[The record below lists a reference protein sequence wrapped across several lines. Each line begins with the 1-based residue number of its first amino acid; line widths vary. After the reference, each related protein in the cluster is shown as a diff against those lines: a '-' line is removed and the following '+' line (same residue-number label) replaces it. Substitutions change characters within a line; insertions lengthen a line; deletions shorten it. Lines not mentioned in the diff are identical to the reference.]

1 MPTPRGYSRSQIL
14 LHWVIAILLVPQ
26 FLFDDGI
33 SGAFRT
39 LMKEGTTTMTTGAVV
54 HIVPGIAI
62 FVLVLWRLVLRLAR
76 GAPEAPG
83 EPGLQR
89 TAGIVVHWLLY
100 ALLII
105 MPVTGLVAWFGGVG
119 AAGEVH
125 EILQNL
131 LLVLIGLHV
140 AAALWHQFGLKDNL
154 LNRMRQPDA

>member
-1 MPTPRGYSRSQIL
+1 MPMPRGYSRTQIA
-14 LHWVIAILLVPQ
+14 LHWIIAILLAPQ

-33 SGAFRT
+33 SQAFRT
-39 LMKEGTTTMTTGAVV
+39 LMKDGIATMTTGAVV
-54 HIVPGIAI
+54 HIVPGVAI
-62 FVLVLWRLVLRLAR
+62 FVLVLWRLGLRLTR

-105 MPVTGLVAWFGGVG
+105 LPVTGLFGWFGGVG

-140 AAALWHQFGLKDNL
+140 VAALWHQFGLKDNL
-154 LNRMRQPDA
+154 MNRMRQPEV

>member
-1 MPTPRGYSRSQIL
+1 MPAPQGYSRTQIL
-14 LHWVIAILLVPQ
+14 LHWAIAVLLVPQ

-39 LMKEGTTTMTTGAVV
+39 LMKEGSATTTTGAWV
-54 HIVPGIAI
+54 HIVPGVAI
-62 FVLVLWRLVLRLAR
+62 FVLVLWRLALRLTR

-100 ALLII
+100 ALLLI
-105 MPVTGLVAWFGGVG
+105 MPVTGMMAWFGAIGT
-119 AAGEVH
+119 AGEVH

-154 LNRMRQPDA
+154 LNRMRQPEA